1 MLIPYFEHFY
11 KIKTVWE
18 WWVLFLFYYVFYT
31 YHTFICAS
39 NLHFPSII
47 WVMRIYWSLFIIYV
61 RPLVFVNNRK
71 IIIDAFFSYFRKI
84 SPQNKRLFGTNIVMR
99 RDENIPI
106 TDSEKIICMVLSTFP
121 WISSNSI
128 TGVYVWY
135 SANRYHTYLQ

>member
-1 MLIPYFEHFY
+1 M
-11 KIKTVWE
+11 
-18 WWVLFLFYYVFYT
+18 
-31 YHTFICAS
+31 
-39 NLHFPSII
+39 
-47 WVMRIYWSLFIIYV
+47 FIIYV

-121 WISSNSI
+121 
-128 TGVYVWY
+128 
-135 SANRYHTYLQ
+135 